1 VNDSD
6 EKIKFR
12 TQSTLNSS
20 FKSYS
25 SRSRST
31 SSRFLL
37 QKFGGLVAQT
47 GKTSIETVVQT
58 GKTSIETINTPL
70 EVISTPLQTL
80 NPLQALNPLTRT
92 AEEPDLG
99 ESVQHTS
106 NALIGFYTEMR
117 DKARRASKT
126 VDNRDNVSNVIQNMI
141 NK

>member
-1 VNDSD
+1 MNDSD
-6 EKIKFR
+6 EKTKFR
-12 TQSTLNSS
+12 TQSTFNSS
-20 FKSYS
+20 VKSFS
-25 SRSRST
+25 SRSKST

-47 GKTSIETVVQT
+47 GKTVAQT
-58 GKTSIETINTPL
+58 GQNSLETITTPL
-70 EVISTPLQTL
+70 EVISTPLH
-80 NPLQALNPLTRT
+80 ALNPLTRT

-117 DKARRASKT
+117 DKARRDSKT

>member
-1 VNDSD
+1 MNDSD
-6 EKIKFR
+6 EKTKFLR

-70 EVISTPLQTL
+70 EVISTPLQ
-80 NPLQALNPLTRT
+80 ALNPLTRT

>member
-1 VNDSD
+1 MNDSD
-6 EKIKFR
+6 EKTKFR
-12 TQSTLNSS
+12 TQSTFNSS
-20 FKSYS
+20 VKSFS
-25 SRSRST
+25 SRSKST

-47 GKTSIETVVQT
+47 GKTVAQT
-58 GKTSIETINTPL
+58 GQNSLETITTPL
-70 EVISTPLQTL
+70 EVIST
-80 NPLQALNPLTRT
+80 PLQALNPLTRT

-117 DKARRASKT
+117 DKARRDSKT

>member
-1 VNDSD
+1 MNDSD
-6 EKIKFR
+6 EKTKFR
-12 TQSTLNSS
+12 SQGTFNSS
-20 FKSYS
+20 VKSFS
-25 SRSRST
+25 SKSKST

-47 GKTSIETVVQT
+47 RKASL
-58 GKTSIETINTPL
+58 ETINTPL
-70 EVISTPLQTL
+70 EVINTPLQ
-80 NPLQALNPLTRT
+80 AINPLTRT
-92 AEEPDLG
+92 SEEPDLG

>member
-1 VNDSD
+1 MNDSD
-6 EKIKFR
+6 EKTKFR
-12 TQSTLNSS
+12 TQSTFNSS
-20 FKSYS
+20 FKSFS
-25 SRSRST
+25 SRSKST

-47 GKTSIETVVQT
+47 GKTVEQT
-58 GKTSIETINTPL
+58 GKIVAQTGQNSLETITTPL
-70 EVISTPLQTL
+70 EVIST
-80 NPLQALNPLTRT
+80 PLQALNPLTRT

-117 DKARRASKT
+117 DKARRDSKT